1 MAAAYTPPPPLSA
14 QQVAHEL
21 HFIARAQER
30 YGLKVKPG
38 YYRHLCEKVRSL
50 ARGTRPISVQPPHRS
65 VWLIRAGGAPMRVV
79 FDAST
84 DRLVTCLPPAVEH
97 VPVKRFRRQQRRAFN
112 RRRRGLYRDSHG

>member
-1 MAAAYTPPPPLSA
+1 MAADPKPTPPLSA

-21 HFIARAQER
+21 HFIARAAER
-30 YGLKVKPG
+30 YGLKVKPA

-50 ARGTRPISVQPPHRS
+50 ARGTQPISVQPPHRS

-97 VPVKRFRRQQRRAFN
+97 VPVKRYRRLQRRAN
-112 RRRRGLYRDSHG
+112 RCARFHHG